1 MQASDPTFVF
11 QLIAFIIAIT
21 LIPLVII
28 FGLVFWWL
36 RRKKVAITR
45 QWEGEGVLFLRGP
58 EGANFSGLESQGM
71 GQVRGNGFI
80 ALTGEDLRVTRAV
93 PAGEWRIPHRQI
105 KQACLEP
112 SFLGKRRGRP
122 VLVITFEA
130 DGQPDRLGVYVR
142 DGEAWVE
149 AIESWLDSWMVS

>member
-1 MQASDPTFVF
+1 METSDPLFV
-11 QLIAFIIAIT
+11 LPLVAFVLAGT
-21 LIPLVII
+21 LIPLIIILGVVI
-28 FGLVFWWL
+28 WWL

-45 QWEGEGVLFLRGP
+45 QWEGEGIVFLRGP

-71 GQVRGNGFI
+71 GQIRGNGFI

-93 PAGEWRIPHRQI
+93 PAAEWRILHRQI
-105 KQACLEP
+105 KQATLEP

-122 VLVITFEA
+122 VLVITYEA

-142 DGEAWVE
+142 DGQAWAE
-149 AIESWLDSWMVS
+149 AINNNAGIVR